1 MKRFDWRVLSG
12 PRVSR
17 RTLMQMALATGAVG
31 FAQWLSA
38 CAGGQATP
46 TAAPAAGATP
56 QAVTPTPSGATPAA
70 AATPAGEAR
79 RGGTLRLGFGIGQI
93 LTLDPAQVTQG
104 IVAGELVSNI
114 FSSLVQFDKELGLVP
129 DLAET
134 WEVNEDGTEYTFH
147 LRDGLKFHN
156 GDPLLAQDF
165 VYTYERTTN
174 PDFASPHANKLN
186 LITSI
191 TAPDELTLVIKLSE
205 PYAPF
210 LATACSRGP
219 GRALTPI
226 SKRAI
231 EEMGD
236 QQFGLTPVG
245 CGPFMVVPES
255 VEVGKGFRMVAFED
269 WYGGRP
275 LLDEIVVQIIPEP
288 SSRISALEAGDVDML
303 DIVPA
308 SGVKQLKGNDRI
320 TLVEAPGT
328 NWIGLTMN
336 YKRPPWDNVDAR
348 MAVSKAIDRQE
359 FIDKAL
365 FGLAVPSIGAIAP
378 AFGWV
383 YVPPEQWG
391 ENPQGYNLEEAK
403 ALAEKSGI
411 RGASVKILSSAQDP
425 RPEQVLRTML
435 REIGLDVQIEQLQ
448 DAAYNERWKAGD
460 YDMNING
467 SVVDADPDDGH
478 WNFFYSKGPWNTY
491 GYNNPKMDEL
501 LEGTR
506 KTNNQDERRQMWHEI
521 QRILQQDVAYA
532 FLYHTPD
539 RTAFY
544 TYVKGYVAIPEMR
557 YLETVWLEK

>member
-1 MKRFDWRVLSG
+1 MKRLDWRVLSG

-17 RTLMQMALATGAVG
+17 RTLMQMAMATGALG

-38 CAGGQATP
+38 CAGGEATP
-46 TAAPAAGATP
+46 TAAPAAGTTP
-56 QAVTPTPSGATPAA
+56 QAALATPSGPTPAT

-79 RGGTLRLGFGIGQI
+79 RGGTLRLGYGIGQI

-114 FSSLVQFDKELGLVP
+114 FSSLVQFDQELGLIP

-134 WEVNEDGTEYTFH
+134 WEVSQDGTEYTFH

-165 VYTYERTTN
+165 IYTYERTTN

-186 LITSI
+186 LVTSI
-191 TAPDELTLVIKLSE
+191 TAPDDLTLVIKLSE

-255 VEVGKGFRMVAFED
+255 VEVGRGFRMVAFED

-308 SGVKQLKGNDRI
+308 SGVEQIKANDQI
-320 TLVEAPGT
+320 TMVEAPGT

-336 YKRPPWDNVDAR
+336 YARPPWDNLDAR
-348 MAVSKAIDRQE
+348 MAVSKAINRQE

-383 YVPPEQWG
+383 YVPPDEWG
-391 ENPQGYNLEEAK
+391 ENPQDYNLEEAK
-403 ALAEKSGI
+403 ALAERAGL
-411 RGASVKILSSAQDP
+411 RGTSVKILSSAQDP
-425 RPEQVLRTML
+425 RPEEVLRTML

-448 DAAYNERWKAGD
+448 DAAYNERWRAGD

-478 WNFFYSKGPWNTY
+478 WNFFHSKGPWNTY
-491 GYNNPKMDEL
+491 GYNNPRVDEL

-506 KTNNQDERRQMWHEI
+506 RTNNQDERREMWHEI

-532 FLYHTPD
+532 FLYHAPD

-544 TYVKGYVAIPEMR
+544 NYVKGYVAIPEMR